1 MFSEFA
7 EDSSFR
13 LLSYCAVYICFLVKM
28 LILTFEI
35 NMNANSVRVISALY
49 VRPNVLYI
57 IATND

>member
-1 MFSEFA
+1 M
-7 EDSSFR
+7 
-13 LLSYCAVYICFLVKM
+13 YICFLVKM